1 MTFTQSWHKKDAL
14 PLGCCFYLVTQE
26 DEGTRTQWRIH
37 HFLDGVLNP
46 MILAIFSR
54 KLLKIDLPMGRIHK
68 LDRRGKNMKYTR
80 PIFVVIL
87 FFLPYF
93 YRGRI
98 ICGHSVFLAL
108 FLQGQDYGF
117 ITAEIVC
124 LCDDEL
130 D

>member
-1 MTFTQSWHKKDAL
+1 
-14 PLGCCFYLVTQE
+14 
-26 DEGTRTQWRIH
+26 
-37 HFLDGVLNP
+37 

-80 PIFVVIL
+80 PTFVAIL

-93 YRGRI
+93 YRRRI
-98 ICGHSVFLAL
+98 M
-108 FLQGQDYGF
+108 DF
-117 ITAEIVC
+117 ISAEIVC